1 MSDLVTHSK
10 EPLNA
15 EPKPQD
21 LVKNDVT
28 PVNLFYHRNHGPVPK
43 DAEEAFRQG
52 SEGLGS
58 WEVVLE
64 IEDGVLDGASVSKRV
79 TLAQLQDKYE
89 TVEEDIA
96 LQVRHMATTTAQ
108 SDRFINF

>member
-1 MSDLVTHSK
+1 MSELVTHST

-21 LVKNDVT
+21 LAKNDVT

-43 DAEEAFRQG
+43 DAEEAFHQG
-52 SEGLGS
+52 YKGLDA
-58 WEVVLE
+58 WEVR
-64 IEDGVLDGASVSKRV
+64 IEVEVGLLSDRSDSKRV
-79 TLAQLQDKYE
+79 TLAQLKDKYE

-96 LQVRHMATTTAQ
+96 LQVRFIVTFTA
-108 SDRFINF
+108 